1 MRIFN
6 LFKYTAK
13 KEQNGF
19 SIPAYSGENSLPDSD
34 MNISGDASDNRD
46 VLSRLFR
53 ADKNTDIVI
62 RDFRTAGG
70 VTGFI
75 VYIDGMVRS
84 DAVNEYVL
92 KPLFL
97 SDSPQNFE
105 ALRSTVQIN
114 SVSEARTYSD
124 VLKAVLM
131 GDTAVCTDGCTSIL
145 TCETKGFDRRSVGSP
160 ENESTIKGSKEAFT
174 ESIRTN
180 TTLIRKI
187 IKNNSLVS
195 EFVQVGNITGNYCAV
210 MYIDGLANPALV
222 NEVKKRLEGI
232 ESDYISGSGMI
243 EQFIEDAPM
252 RLFPG
257 ILSTERPDAAALHLC
272 QGRVAVVVDGT
283 PFVLVMPV
291 GVSGFIKSPE
301 DSALKWQYSTLL
313 RIVRFI
319 SLLTAMLLPGIYI
332 AIVNY
337 HRGMLPT
344 DLLIAIAKSQE
355 NVPFPA
361 LFEIL
366 LLEISFELIREA
378 GLRVPGAVG
387 NTIGIVGGLILGQ
400 SAVTAGIV
408 SPVVIII
415 IAFTVIANFAIPD
428 YSFSFG
434 IRILR
439 LMFIVFAA
447 ALGFA
452 GIGLGMML
460 AGFAVSQTSFG
471 VGIMTPLSPKT
482 GSKANLLFNPP
493 VWKKQ
498 KRPDELNPSEV
509 ESQPGI
515 SRRWKN
521 EN

>member
-6 LFKYTAK
+6 LLKYSPK
-13 KEQNGF
+13 KDKQSFEIKPF
-19 SIPAYSGENSLPDSD
+19 LKDSPSFEIP
-34 MNISGDASDNRD
+34 D
-46 VLSRLFR
+46 VSESYIKNKAVFEKIFR

-62 RDFRTAGG
+62 RDFKTAGNLN
-70 VTGFI
+70 GFI

-97 SDSPQNFE
+97 TREKLNAE
-105 ALRSTVQIN
+105 RLKSTVQIN
-114 SVSEARTYSD
+114 SVSVTHKFDDA
-124 VLKAVLM
+124 VKAVLM
-131 GDTAVCTDGCTSIL
+131 GDTAVCIDGVNQFI
-145 TCETKGFDRRSVGSP
+145 TCETKGFDRRSVGKP
-160 ENESTIKGSKEAFT
+160 DNENTVKGSKEAFS

-187 IKNNSLVS
+187 VKNPGLVS
-195 EFVQVGNITGNYCAV
+195 EFMQLGNITGNYCAV
-210 MYIDGLANPALV
+210 MYIDGLANPSII
-222 NEVKKRLEGI
+222 ECVKRRLQSI
-232 ESDYISGSGMI
+232 KCDYIAGSGMV
-243 EQFIEDAPM
+243 EQFIEDGPFNI
-252 RLFPG
+252 LPG
-257 ILSTERPDAAALHLC
+257 ILSTERPDTAALHIC

-291 GVSGFIKSPE
+291 SVSQFIKSAE
-301 DSALKWQYSTLL
+301 DSSLRWQYATVL
-313 RIVRFI
+313 RAIRFVSVLI
-319 SLLTAMLLPGIYI
+319 AMLLPGIYI

-337 HRGMLPT
+337 HRGMIPT

-361 LFEIL
+361 VFEIL
-366 LLEISFELIREA
+366 LLEGAFELIREA
-378 GLRVPGAVG
+378 GVRVPGAVG

-439 LMFIVFAA
+439 IFFILLASF
-447 ALGFA
+447 LGFA
-452 GIGLGMML
+452 GIGLGLMA
-460 AGFAVSQTSFG
+460 AGVIATHSSFG
-471 VGIMTPLSPKT
+471 VGMLSPISPKT
-482 GSKANLLFNPP
+482 RGKANLLYNPP
-493 VWKKQ
+493 VWKKER
-498 KRPDELNPSEV
+498 RPEEINPSDIHN
-509 ESQPGI
+509 QPRI
-515 SRRWKN
+515 SRGWRDDK
-521 EN
+521 